1 MEKEI
6 NYFLAVAECRSISK
20 AAELLYVS
28 QPALSRSIA
37 NLEKSLGH
45 TLFVRSLSGTELTEA
60 GELYLE
66 YAREV
71 KRLDSSIR
79 FRLKHLGSERNSRI
93 RIGMS
98 LTAAS
103 LLTSRIS
110 DKVMQKY
117 PETRVEITNIYAKD
131 ISTSLCDKRFDFVI
145 GPATFLSAE
154 EQMEIFQSDYYLL
167 AVPERYN
174 IETYVEKDKDDGTF
188 PYIRLEDLPPMDYV
202 FQDENTSVRQDI
214 DKILHQHH
222 IHIRPCCELT
232 STSLVLQAAA
242 SGAGCCF
249 VVLGHIPYAAEN
261 TSMRFYRI
269 DTDYRSSAGVI
280 SKRGKQFTKEE
291 RYCIDCIQSAMREGH
306 QQIIARV
313 HAKKT

>member
-45 TLFVRSLSGTELTEA
+45 ALFLRSLSGTELTEA

-71 KRLDSSIR
+71 KRLDSSMH
-79 FRLKHLGSERNSRI
+79 FRLKHLRDEKKHRI
-93 RIGMS
+93 RVGMS

-110 DKVMQKY
+110 DRVMQEY
-117 PETRVEITNIYAKD
+117 PETTVEITNIYAKD
-131 ISTSLCDKRFDFVI
+131 ISTALNDKRFDFVI

-154 EQMEIFQSDYYLL
+154 EQIEVFQSDYYLL
-167 AVPERYN
+167 VVPSRYN
-174 IETYVEKDKDDGTF
+174 IEPYIVTDKKDGVF
-188 PYIRLEDLPPMDYV
+188 PYVRLETLPPMDYV
-202 FQDENTSVRQDI
+202 FQDENTSVRRDI
-214 DKILHQHH
+214 DKMLHQHH
-222 IHIRPCCELT
+222 VHIHPCCELT
-232 STSLVLQAAA
+232 STSLVLQATA

-249 VVLGHIPYAAEN
+249 AVLGHIPYAAKDG
-261 TSMRFYRI
+261 SVRFYRI
-269 DTDYRSSAGVI
+269 DTEYRSAAGVI
-280 SKRGKQFTKEE
+280 SKKGKQFTKEE
-291 RYCIDCIQSAMREGH
+291 RCCIDCIKAAMHEGQ
-306 QQIIARV
+306 QQILDRI
-313 HAKKT
+313 HAENA

>member
-37 NLEKSLGH
+37 NLEKTLGH
-45 TLFVRSLSGTELTEA
+45 ALFLRSLSGTELTEA

-71 KRLDSSIR
+71 KRLDSSMR
-79 FRLKHLGSERNSRI
+79 FRLKHLKDKKQHRI
-93 RIGMS
+93 RVGMS

-110 DKVMQKY
+110 DKIMQKY
-117 PETRVEITNIYAKD
+117 PETTVEITNIYAKD
-131 ISTSLCDKRFDFVI
+131 ISASLHDKRFDFII
-145 GPATFLSAE
+145 GPATFLSAD
-154 EQMEIFQSDYYLL
+154 EQIEVFQSDYYLL
-167 AVPERYN
+167 AVPDRYN
-174 IETYVEKDKDDGTF
+174 IESYVEKDKNDGTF
-188 PYIRLEDLPPMDYV
+188 PYVRLETLPPMDYV
-202 FQDENTSVRQDI
+202 FQDENTSVRRDI

-222 IHIRPCCELT
+222 IHIRPCSELT
-232 STSLVLQAAA
+232 STSLVLQATAA
-242 SGAGCCF
+242 GAGCCF
-249 VVLGHIPYAAEN
+249 VVLGHIPYAAGN
-261 TSMRFYRI
+261 SSIRFYRI

-280 SKRGKQFTKEE
+280 SKKGKQFTEAE
-291 RYCIDCIQSAMREGH
+291 RYCIDCIQTAMHEGH
-306 QQIIARV
+306 QQVIDRV
-313 HAKKT
+313 HAQNA